1 MDCSIGLPS
10 WETSDAP
17 IFDQWPDWWTSS
29 LRDSRASPTASPGPA
44 WERLTTATC
53 GRTRSEPL
61 GRWDPGSQSV
71 KTCQGSLLTGTPEP
85 WSGSFPKSGM
95 TVAGALY
102 PPPKSAHRTGGL
114 GGGALRIE
122 QGYVP
127 TPTASNRPNR
137 ANALP
142 RKSLVDLA
150 QEGEVM
156 FPTPLTTDAPDHGGP
171 PNKNANTKQGLW
183 PTPRATDGAKGGS
196 PTNDNLP
203 AEVKRWPTPAVRDSK
218 DSGTEP
224 SQWVRHTPGLSI
236 QVQQQWPTPTV
247 NGNHNRKGASPTSGD
262 GLATAV
268 NMFPTPVAADSDRTS
283 DTYPRGNPTLLG
295 AATWPTPMA
304 HDGKRNRVTTTGEM
318 KRDNPHLWA
327 VVQSEEQANWPT
339 PRASRAGGADSH
351 GQMPEAFRGGLLNP
365 RWVEWL
371 QGIPIGWTETDELP
385 QTNYTA
391 WQTLSAMQVDLLP
404 EKETKREMGR
414 DVQAPTLLR
423 FQLCGICTWPEHA
436 RGRPETSAADDP
448 ANQLPM
454 REYIQPSKTPHRRE
468 SSEQRGRQSGGAL
481 PEMSHGCPH
490 EHRDMGSWWEVEP
503 AIPRVIGGHPNRVN
517 QVRTLGNGIVPA
529 VVARFLRESMA

>member
-1 MDCSIGLPS
+1 MDTASEYSGPGCVTACSIGHPLC
-10 WETSDAP
+10 ETSDAP
-17 IFDQWPDWWTSS
+17 ISDQWPDWWTSS
-29 LRDSRASPTASPGPA
+29 LRDSRVSPIASPEPGL
-44 WERLTTATC
+44 ERLTTATS

-61 GRWDPGSQSV
+61 GRWDRDGRCW
-71 KTCQGSLLTGTPEP
+71 KTCQASLLTGTAEP
-85 WSGSFPKSGM
+85 WPGSWPRSGM
-95 TVAGALY
+95 TVVGRLY
-102 PPPKSAHRTGGL
+102 PLRTLEHHTGAT
-114 GGGALRIE
+114 GGGAWRIE

-137 ANALP
+137 ANTRP

-150 QEGEVM
+150 QNGERM
-156 FPTPLTTDAPDHGGP
+156 
-171 PNKNANTKQGLW
+171 
-183 PTPRATDGAKGGS
+183 
-196 PTNDNLP
+196 
-203 AEVKRWPTPAVRDSK
+203 WPTPAARDAK

-224 SQWVRHTPGLSI
+224 SQWARHTPGLSI
-236 QVQQQWPTPTV
+236 QVQRQWPTPQSRDHRSGEPERMNRPQQNLYDAAAMWPTPTV
-247 NGNHNRKGASPTSGD
+247 NGNRNRAEYPTAGGD
-262 GLATAV
+262 GLETAV
-268 NMFPTPVAADSDRTS
+268 KRWRTTQAGDHKIS
-283 DTYPRGNPTLLG
+283 GNPDRIDH
-295 AATWPTPMA
+295 PT
-304 HDGKRNRVTTTGEM
+304 RQEM
-318 KRDNPHLWA
+318 LADQ
-327 VVQSEEQANWPT
+327 VANWPT
-339 PRASRAGGADSH
+339 PRASQTGGADRH
-351 GQMPEAFRGGLLNP
+351 GEMPEAFRGGKLNP

-391 WQTLSAMQVDLLP
+391 WQTLSAMQDDLLP
-404 EKETKREMGR
+404 ETETKREMGR

-468 SSEQRGRQSGGAL
+468 SSEQLGRQSGGAL

-529 VVARFLRESMA
+529 VVARFLRELMS

>member
-1 MDCSIGLPS
+1 MDTASEYSGPGCVTDCSIGHPLC
-10 WETSDAP
+10 ETSDAP
-17 IFDQWPDWWTSS
+17 ISDQWPDWWTSS
-29 LRDSRASPTASPGPA
+29 LRDSRANRTASPEPGL
-44 WERLTTATC
+44 ERLTTATS

-61 GRWDPGSQSV
+61 GRWDRDGRCW
-71 KTCQGSLLTGTPEP
+71 KTCQASLLTGTAEP
-85 WSGSFPKSGM
+85 WPGSWPRSGM
-95 TVAGALY
+95 TVAGRLY
-102 PPPKSAHRTGGL
+102 PLRKLVPRTGGP

-137 ANALP
+137 ANAKP

-150 QEGEVM
+150 QDGERM
-156 FPTPLTTDAPDHGGP
+156 
-171 PNKNANTKQGLW
+171 W

-203 AEVKRWPTPAVRDSK
+203 AEVKRWPTPAARDAK
-218 DSGTEP
+218 DAGTEP
-224 SQWVRHTPGLSI
+224 SQWARHTPGLSI
-236 QVQQQWPTPTV
+236 QVQRQ
-247 NGNHNRKGASPTSGD
+247 
-262 GLATAV
+262 
-268 NMFPTPVAADSDRTS
+268 
-283 DTYPRGNPTLLG
+283 
-295 AATWPTPMA
+295 WPTPMA
-304 HDGKRNRVTTTGEM
+304 HDGMRNRVTTTAEM
-318 KRDNPHLWA
+318 HRVTPQLWA
-327 VVQSEEQANWPT
+327 VVQSEAETNWPA
-339 PRASRAGGADSH
+339 PRASRTGGADSH

-391 WQTLSAMQVDLLP
+391 WQTLSAMQDDLLP
-404 EKETKREMGR
+404 ETETKREMGR

-448 ANQLPM
+448 AIQLPM

-468 SSEQRGRQSGGAL
+468 SSELRGRQSGGAL

-529 VVARFLRESMA
+529 VVARFLRELMS